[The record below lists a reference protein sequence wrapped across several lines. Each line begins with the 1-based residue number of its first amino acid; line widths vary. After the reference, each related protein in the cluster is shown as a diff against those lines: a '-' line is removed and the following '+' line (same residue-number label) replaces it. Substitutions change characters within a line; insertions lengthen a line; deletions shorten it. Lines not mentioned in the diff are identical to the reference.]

1 MATSVYFNNFQSS
14 MEQYLIEDLVIES
27 IKIYGH
33 DVYYINRKLQVQ
45 DLQYAAVDNILNED
59 DLPIFNNAL
68 LVEMYIKNVD
78 GFEGDGDFL
87 SKFGLEIRDEITFTV
102 AQRTYEQEV
111 GRYTTKPVPTI
122 GDLIYFPLNQKIFEI
137 KFVEHEAIFYQMG
150 KLQTYDIRCD
160 LFEYSQETFSTGVTE
175 IDNVFASYVSTT
187 SAAIA
192 DIETVDSLADN
203 TQFETAA
210 DNIIDFSVSDPFS
223 EGGRW

>member
-14 MEQYLIEDLVIES
+14 MEQMLIEDLVIES

-33 DVYYINRKLQVQ
+33 DVYYINRQRQTSGGSYTAL
-45 DLQYAAVDNILNED
+45 DSILNED
-59 DLPIFNNAL
+59 DLPIFNSAF

-102 AQRTYEQEV
+102 AQRVFEQEV
-111 GRYTTKPVPTI
+111 SRYISKDVPNV
-122 GDLIYFPLNQKIFEI
+122 GDLIYFPLNKKIFEI
-137 KFVEHEAIFYQMG
+137 KFVEHEAVFYQMG
-150 KLQTYDIRCD
+150 QLQTYDIRCD
-160 LFEYSQETFSTGVTE
+160 LYEYSQETFSTGITE
-175 IDNVFASYVSTT
+175 IDNVFASYIATT
-187 SAAIA
+187 NTAIA
-192 DIETVDSLADN
+192 DVETVDSLADN
-203 TQFETAA
+203 TQIETAA

>member
-14 MEQYLIEDLVIES
+14 MEQMLIEDLVIES

-59 DLPIFNNAL
+59 DLPIFSSAF

-102 AQRTYEQEV
+102 AQRVFEQEV
-111 GRYTTKPVPTI
+111 GRYITKDVPNV
-122 GDLIYFPLNQKIFEI
+122 GDLIYFPLNRKIFEI
-137 KFVEHEAIFYQMG
+137 KFVEHESVFYQMG
-150 KLQTYDIRCD
+150 QLQTYDIRCD
-160 LFEYSQETFSTGVTE
+160 LYEYSQETFNTGVTE
-175 IDNVFASYVSTT
+175 IDNVFASYIATT
-187 SAAIA
+187 NTAIA
-192 DIETVDSLADN
+192 DVETVDSLADN
-203 TQFETAA
+203 TQIETAA

>member
-1 MATSVYFNNFQSS
+1 

-33 DVYYINRKLQVQ
+33 DVYYINRKRQT
-45 DLQYAAVDNILNED
+45 AVLTPGSDAEYTSLDDILNED
-59 DLPIFNNAL
+59 DLPIFNTAHL
-68 LVEMYIKNVD
+68 IEMYIKNVD

-111 GRYTTKPVPTI
+111 GRYITKPVPTI

-150 KLQTYDIRCD
+150 SLQTYDIRCD

-175 IDNVFASYVSTT
+175 IDNVFASYITT
-187 SAAIA
+187 TNTAIT
-192 DIETVDSLADN
+192 DIETVDPLADN